1 MAEKN
6 KKLFGKI
13 NIIDFIVIIVLILA
27 VCVIGVSKLR
37 DKNASDRQ
45 TLIIKYYAEEVR
57 DNVASRVKPG
67 DNLYDYTDKGQLG
80 TVTDVQMGEAVSYAV
95 KSDGTFSA
103 VPKAGYSSIIIT
115 GEVEGLKTDLGATV
129 NSHKYGVGHS
139 FTLYAGEARIYLRVY
154 DIQVKE

>member
-13 NIIDFIVIIVLILA
+13 NVIDFIVIIVLILA

-57 DNVASRVKPG
+57 DSEP
-67 DNLYDYTDKGQLG
+67 
-80 TVTDVQMGEAVSYAV
+80 
-95 KSDGTFSA
+95 
-103 VPKAGYSSIIIT
+103 
-115 GEVEGLKTDLGATV
+115 
-129 NSHKYGVGHS
+129 
-139 FTLYAGEARIYLRVY
+139 
-154 DIQVKE
+154 